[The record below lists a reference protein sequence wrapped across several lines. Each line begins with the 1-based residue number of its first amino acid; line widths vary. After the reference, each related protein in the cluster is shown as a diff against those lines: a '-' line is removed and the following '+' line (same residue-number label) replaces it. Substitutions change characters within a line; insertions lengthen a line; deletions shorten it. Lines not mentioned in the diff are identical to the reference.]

1 MKGKYVGVI
10 VVVALLVVG
19 LVALKR
25 PASTVNEE
33 QGQTLSGTIS
43 VSGAWA
49 LYPMVVQWSQEF
61 QKLYPEV
68 KFDIAAGGAGKGMA
82 DALAKVV
89 DLGMVS
95 RDIYEAEIEKGAW
108 WVSVNK
114 DAVVPTA
121 NAKNPLLS
129 ALAKT
134 GVTRDEFV
142 DLFITGKVTHWGQL
156 LGQDPGAEVHVFT
169 RSDACG
175 AAKTW
180 AKYLGHSQE
189 DLLGVGVYGDPGVAE
204 AVVQDVAGVG
214 YNNINF
220 AFDPATQAPMQG
232 IAILPID
239 LNANGT
245 LDADEAFVDSR
256 DALVAAIAA
265 GRYPSPPARDLHLVC
280 NGVPEREVV
289 RVFLQ
294 WVLHE
299 GQAFIDGAGYIPL
312 SAERLQAESDKLR

>member
-1 MKGKYVGVI
+1 MKGKYV
-10 VVVALLVVG
+10 VVVFVVLAVVG
-19 LVALKR
+19 LVALNQT
-25 PASTVNEE
+25 ASRETNSENE
-33 QGQTLSGTIS
+33 TLSGTIS
-43 VSGAWA
+43 LSGAWA

-108 WVSVNK
+108 WVSVTK
-114 DAVVPTA
+114 DAVVPTINA
-121 NAKNPLLS
+121 NNPLLP

-134 GVTRDEFV
+134 GVTREEFV
-142 DLFITGKVTHWGQL
+142 DLFITGKVAHWGQL
-156 LGQDPGAEVHVFT
+156 LNQDPGAEVHVFT

-204 AVVQDVAGVG
+204 AVAQDVAGAG

-220 AFDPATQAPMQG
+220 AFDPETKAPMQG

-239 LNANGT
+239 LNGNGT

-256 DALVAAIAA
+256 DALVAAIAT
-265 GRYPSPPARDLHLVC
+265 GRYPSPPARDLHLVR
-280 NGVPEREVV
+280 NGAPDREVV

-312 SAERLQAESDKLR
+312 SAERLQTESDKL